1 MIVFMRILILAAAA
15 LALTGG
21 TSRAQTMEFA
31 LSGEDRVAGD
41 AHGTEGASLDIDW
54 DAELKLGLLI
64 GEPIVSLR
72 FRYDVVAGRVTIPTL
87 TEKGRGYETMMY
99 RQLSP
104 ELQEGVRLTDVKLR
118 MTFGSDAGEIDL
130 VADVGATGQPGA
142 WSFNIP
148 GSPDWD
154 DLFEGKGVNGG
165 MLDAE
170 TAKAA
175 WAGGLTLRTVVI
187 EDADLNFH
195 LMHETYMPDYD
206 REEYRALKSAYDR
219 LADGLK
225 RSYGI
230 EIGAERGAWTNA
242 YFVSERSGE
251 IGTRQEWSKRRR
263 DLGRHLDK
271 LSRLPDNLKAGAN
284 HGPYEQAV
292 KDAEK
297 LRDSIARNLASF
309 DAEGVDPTTLE
320 QGYEPEFGGDFRAPK
335 VVVKW
340 KDRYDLDQYIT
351 VNEDGSL
358 GGKAGLEDISDYDFN
373 FVYQSVST
381 GELAFTNGSR
391 NSAVCAYQSGK
402 PVYMGYE
409 RLSDLQGE
417 DNSPSLAAPCPNANI
432 SNILAPVLEGK
443 EASTTPVVYNPAT
456 REYAVTTRGQVSS
469 GDYVYFLYD
478 SFALYS
484 IDKSGGGEV
493 YRDLYFL
500 DESLNVTDTRSCGA
514 RPTEQW
520 YPMPDC

>member
-1 MIVFMRILILAAAA
+1 MTVYMRILILAAAA
-15 LALTGG
+15 LVLTGG
-21 TSRAQTMEFA
+21 ISRAQTMEFA
-31 LSGEDRVAGD
+31 LSGEDRVAGH
-41 AHGTEGASLDIDW
+41 AYGTEGAALDIDW
-54 DAELKLGLLI
+54 NAELKLGLLI

-72 FRYDVVAGRVTIPTL
+72 FRYDVAAGRVTIPTL
-87 TEKGRGYETMMY
+87 TEEGRGYETMMY

-118 MTFGSDAGEIDL
+118 MTFGSDVGEIDL

-154 DLFEGKGVNGG
+154 DLFEGKGVSGG

-187 EDADLNFH
+187 EEADLNFH
-195 LMHETYMPDYD
+195 LMHETYMRDYD

-230 EIGAERGAWTNA
+230 EIGAERGAWTDA
-242 YFVSERSGE
+242 YFVSERSGDMA
-251 IGTRQEWSKRRR
+251 TREEWSKWMR
-263 DLGRHLDK
+263 DLGQHLDR

-284 HGPYEQAV
+284 HEPYEQAV

-297 LRDSIARNLASF
+297 LRLSIVEELVSF

-381 GELAFTNGSR
+381 GELAFTFGAR
-391 NSAVCAYQSGK
+391 NSAECAYQSGD

-409 RLSDLQGE
+409 RISDLQGE
-417 DNSPSLAAPCPNANI
+417 DNSPSLAAPCPNKNI
-432 SNILAPVLEGK
+432 VNILVPVLEGK
-443 EASTTPVVYNPAT
+443 AAFRTPVVYNPAT
-456 REYAVTTRGQVSS
+456 GEYAVSTEGQVSE

-484 IDKSGGGEV
+484 IDKSGGGKV

-500 DESLNVTDTRSCGA
+500 DEALNVTDTRSCGA
-514 RPTEQW
+514 RPTGEF
-520 YPMPDC
+520 YNMPDC